1 MHLSA
6 IPDFL
11 NGGTIHDFRWTRQT
25 PPLQW
30 APKPNPSPHL
40 LLSTPRRQAPR
51 CFLVSAAAPLALL
64 PPSLAVESLA
74 VEAVEAVEL
83 AVEAV
88 ALPWSE
94 AVELAVEAVALPWS
108 EAVEAVAPPPRVRPC
123 LFSPCLCLCPCPRL
137 RWPRRS
143 PSKSLGAWL
152 GRSLARR

>member
-94 AVELAVEAVALPWS
+94 AVE
-108 EAVEAVAPPPRVRPC
+108 AVAPPPRVRPC